1 MFHLKQNLC
10 QIDFTDDEK
19 PVETFQIETTMHKK
33 LVIDFY
39 SFVNKIKSNTSTFHS
54 NNL

>member
-19 PVETFQIETTMHKK
+19 PVQTILMETTMHKE

-39 SFVNKIKSNTSTFHS
+39 SFVNMIRSNT
-54 NNL
+54 